1 MSPVRRLLGKYQARF
16 DFLHY
21 ICRNMNEQIVAN
33 HGESLYPKYRGEK
46 IMPTGPK
53 ESGKGRDEDVD
64 SSRKTPKP
72 KDSETSKKKRVE
84 EERQARLQQLRKEAK
99 EANESSKRT
108 REAAESVAGR
118 RQASAAR
125 EETDNVQ
132 QKEEPVAVENLVVGK
147 TKGGIMI
154 SGITD
159 PLQIEPENIQKI
171 IGQAGYKVEL
181 KTPAGFAAKTFR
193 EKLDWY
199 KEHGVIVAPA
209 IAGGGPGEPF
219 YTETNAPPRNPAA
232 R

>member
-21 ICRNMNEQIVAN
+21 ICRNMAEQIVAN

-46 IMPTGPK
+46 IMPDKEARAKKDDDEPK
-53 ESGKGRDEDVD
+53 GKVEAKGKGLRAE
-64 SSRKTPKP
+64 
-72 KDSETSKKKRVE
+72 KKKSTPE
-84 EERQARLQQLRKEAK
+84 EQQRQRLKDLQREAK
-99 EANESSKRT
+99 EAEESSKRT

-118 RQASAAR
+118 RQAPAAR

-159 PLQIEPENIQKI
+159 PSQIEPENIQKI
-171 IGQAGYKVEL
+171 I
-181 KTPAGFAAKTFR
+181 
-193 EKLDWY
+193 
-199 KEHGVIVAPA
+199 
-209 IAGGGPGEPF
+209 
-219 YTETNAPPRNPAA
+219 
-232 R
+232 